1 MRLQVEDIDLLPG
14 LFSGIGDL
22 GATPRAGD
30 AAAHG
35 FGPASRDDYGGDG
48 GAEPRAG
55 AHGRSTAEFE
65 FCQIFRPRGDLGQ
78 T

>member
-1 MRLQVEDIDLLPG
+1 MEDIDLLPG

-35 FGPASRDDYGGDG
+35 FGPASRDDFGGSGDA

-55 AHGRSTAEFE
+55 ALGRSNAEFE